1 MAERSQSQS
10 LGCSLRLRSGNEI
23 LGSPMAERSRSQI
36 LGSLIKTLTSIP
48 LISHIPPYLPPLMT
62 QWIILI
68 LSSLALFA
76 VSPWAR
82 TSKDFF
88 RGSKAEKMPGFWMLT
103 SSLVISWLFAKSI
116 TNAANLGMAF
126 GIVGGVAYAAYYLS
140 FLVAGI
146 IIYKMRVKGQ
156 VKSIHEFLQTKFGK
170 GAVLVFSIL
179 IGIRLLNE
187 VWSNTMVIG
196 SYFGETGSGQ
206 YFLAIGIFTALTVAY
221 TIKGGLRSSLL
232 TDLIQMVLFGVLL
245 FIILG
250 MILPERN
257 WAISEFTNNGEWT
270 LAAGGNL
277 LLVALLQIFSYPFH
291 DPVLTDRAFISDPRT
306 TLRSFVAATFIGGIC
321 IILFSFVGI
330 YGSIR
335 GAEGQAAVEVSKLL
349 GTGMMLMMNFIMVTS
364 AASTLDSAFNSFSK
378 LLVIDLAW
386 FKTPS
391 ISVGRWVIVVLAI
404 LGNIPILLGAEIL
417 SATTISGTMVIGLTP
432 VFLFWNRQV
441 PSISFYLSVG
451 TGLMIGILLASGLY
465 PEGWHL
471 SSGKYADLLSANLVG
486 IAISTILFWIP
497 VLFIKLKVNEQF
509 S

>member
-1 MAERSQSQS
+1 
-10 LGCSLRLRSGNEI
+10 
-23 LGSPMAERSRSQI
+23 
-36 LGSLIKTLTSIP
+36 
-48 LISHIPPYLPPLMT
+48 MT

-82 TSKDFF
+82 SSKDFF
-88 RGSKAEKMPGFWMLT
+88 RGSKAEKMPGVWMLT

-116 TNAANLGMAF
+116 TNAANQGLAF
-126 GIVGGVAYAAYYLS
+126 GMVGGVAYATYYLS

-146 IIYKMRVKGQ
+146 IIFKMRTKGKI
-156 VKSIHEFLQTKFGK
+156 KSIHSFLHSKFGK
-170 GAVLVFSIL
+170 GAVLVFSLL

-196 SYFGETGSGQ
+196 SYFGDAGSSQ
-206 YFLAIGIFTALTVAY
+206 YYLSIGVFTALTVAY

-245 FIILG
+245 FVILG
-250 MILPERN
+250 MIFPEKH
-257 WAISEFTNNGEWT
+257 WAISEFTGSGEWT
-270 LAAGGNL
+270 FATGGNL

-306 TLRSFVAATFIGGIC
+306 TLKSFIAATFIGGIC

-330 YGSIR
+330 YGAMQ

-349 GTGMMLMMNFIMVTS
+349 GTSMMLLMNFIMVTS

-378 LLVIDLAW
+378 LLVIDLSW

-391 ISVGRWVIVVLAI
+391 ISIGRWVIVALAI
-404 LGNIPILLGAEIL
+404 VGNIPIFLGAEIL

-432 VFLFWNRQV
+432 VFLFWNKQV
-441 PSISFYLSVG
+441 PPISFYLSVG
-451 TGLMIGILLASGLY
+451 VGLIVGVLLASGGY
-465 PEGWHL
+465 PEAWHF
-471 SSGKYADLLSANLVG
+471 STGKYADLLSANLIG
-486 IAISTILFWIP
+486 ITGSMVLFWLP
-497 VLFIKLKVNEQF
+497 VLFTKQQSNEQLA
-509 S
+509 